1 VKVKGSTRV
10 LPFTYGTDSLNSSL
24 KSSGKDSL
32 WKSGPSGARQSADMR
47 GALARVVLTAVRS
60 HLKQPFSLS
69 LVILSEVKD
78 PIPVRT
84 LSAVAGNSL
93 RSLVYSPSPTPHP
106 FS

>member
-1 VKVKGSTRV
+1 M

-24 KSSGKDSL
+24 KKLRRKFLCGRAAL
-32 WKSGPSGARQSADMR
+32 QGARKSTDMR

-69 LVILSEVKD
+69 LVILSEAKD

-93 RSLVYSPSPTPHP
+93 RSLVYSPSSTPHP

>member
-1 VKVKGSTRV
+1 M

-69 LVILSEVKD
+69 LVILSEAKD
-78 PIPVRT
+78 PPPIAACL
-84 LSAVAGNSL
+84 LSQGILS
-93 RSLVYSPSPTPHP
+93 RSWFLFRMPK
-106 FS
+106 FSR